1 MPTDPTIELERGLC
15 CFYDLQR
22 EFERREL
29 PEEKQCAFC
38 WEAGYQAGKAEA
50 MSAAA
55 LEMLRK
61 NAEAK
66 PPRWMERQQVE
77 EAGREVQVGTVTRIG
92 REWA

>member
-15 CFYDLQR
+15 CFYELQR

-29 PEEKQCAFC
+29 PEEKRCAFC
-38 WEAGYQAGKAEA
+38 WESGYQAGKAEA
-50 MSAAA
+50 LSAAA

-61 NAEAK
+61 NAEAR
-66 PPRWMERQQVE
+66 PPHWMERQQVE
-77 EAGREVQVGTVTRIG
+77 ETGREVRIMSGKAIG